1 MKTSNIS
8 YLRNH
13 LSEIISHVRKG
24 ETVLVLDRDKP
35 VARLCPYTGEG
46 NDTPTPLL
54 ELRRQGILTREK
66 SGPSPTSKPPLALPK
81 AIDLTAYILED
92 RGEP

>member
-13 LSEIISHVRKG
+13 LSEVLACVKEG

-35 VARLCPYTGEG
+35 VACLSPYA
-46 NDTPTPLL
+46 TPADSTPMRLL
-54 ELRRQGILTREK
+54 ELQRQGLMRRENPEAPPKLRTPLSLKQSVDLTRY
-66 SGPSPTSKPPLALPK
+66 LQ
-81 AIDLTAYILED
+81 ED
-92 RGEP
+92 RGEL